1 MNRPSCPPALPVKP
15 LPPGRISPARN
26 GAIVPCNGRRAFT
39 LIELLVV
46 IAIIAILASMLLPA
60 LAKSKERAKRILC
73 INNVKQMGLGC
84 IMYAD
89 DDSRGRFTPLTNYVD
104 DDINFLYPRYI
115 PAVRTYICPSTQNN
129 VRTNLALNR
138 RTSEVLGLMDLQ
150 DVAPNKWTNGYSYE
164 IYGHMGAIA
173 PEPGATPKTTS
184 NVLTYEHKNSTF
196 GLKGTVPGPANI
208 WLFVDADEGPSH
220 GPRGPLSPAGR
231 NDFPDRWDNHGDE
244 GYNAVFTDGHAEWIK
259 GRDFVRRL
267 ELSQD
272 IGRAD

>member
-1 MNRPSCPPALPVKP
+1 MNRPSCLLALPRTRLAQRHMPSVRTIAI
-15 LPPGRISPARN
+15 GR
-26 GAIVPCNGRRAFT
+26 CDGRQAFT

-89 DDSRGRFTPLTNYVD
+89 DDPRGRFTPLTNYVD

-138 RTSEVLGLMDLQ
+138 RTSEVLGLVDLQ

-173 PEPGATPKTTS
+173 PEPGATAKTTS

-196 GLKGTVPGPANI
+196 GLKGIVPGPANI

-244 GYNAVFTDGHAEWIK
+244 GYNAVFTDGHAEWIRA
-259 GRDFVRRL
+259 RDFVRRL